1 MKPLTAIVADDEDLI
16 RASVV
21 RHLERL
27 WPELA
32 VIGQAG
38 NGLEALALMEQTVPD
53 IAFLDIQMPGM
64 TGLEVAKQSGGHGNI
79 VFITAYDQYAVQA
92 FDSAAVDYILKPVN
106 PERLAVTVARLK
118 KLCGSLNP
126 ASREQIQKVIQL
138 IENRETPDHLSLITV
153 KTGSELRFIPVA
165 QVIFFKAEDKYT
177 IVQTASHEFLIKTP
191 IRELADRLDPDQF
204 RQVHRNAIVNVEKIQ
219 AIQRSFTNQMVIR
232 FADTDR
238 KIPVSRAYEN
248 LFKAM

>member
-64 TGLEVAKQSGGHGNI
+64 TGLEVAKQSGGRGNI

-138 IENRETPDHLSLITV
+138 IENRETPDHLCLITV

>member
-1 MKPLTAIVADDEDLI
+1 MTALTAIVADDEDLI

-21 RHLERL
+21 RHLEKL

-38 NGLEALALMEQTVPD
+38 NGLEALAL
-53 IAFLDIQMPGM
+53 
-64 TGLEVAKQSGGHGNI
+64 
-79 VFITAYDQYAVQA
+79 
-92 FDSAAVDYILKPVN
+92 
-106 PERLAVTVARLK
+106 
-118 KLCGSLNP
+118 
-126 ASREQIQKVIQL
+126 
-138 IENRETPDHLSLITV
+138 IE
-153 KTGSELRFIPVA
+153 
-165 QVIFFKAEDKYT
+165 
-177 IVQTASHEFLIKTP
+177 QTASHEFLIKTP

-204 RQVHRNAIVNVEKIQ
+204 RQVHRSAIVNMEKIQ

-238 KIPVSRAYEN
+238 KIRVSRAYEH

>member
-1 MKPLTAIVADDEDLI
+1 MKPLTAIVADDEEII
-16 RASVV
+16 RASLV
-21 RHLERL
+21 RHLEKL

-32 VIGQAG
+32 ITGQAG
-38 NGLEALALMEQTVPD
+38 NGQEALALIEQAAPD
-53 IAFLDIQMPGM
+53 IAFLDIRMPGM
-64 TGLEVAKQSGGHGNI
+64 TGLEVARQSRDSCSI

-106 PERLAVTVARLK
+106 PDRLTVTITRLK
-118 KLCGSLNP
+118 KLCRTPDP
-126 ASREQIQKVIQL
+126 AFRDLLQKVIQL
-138 IENRETPDHLSLITV
+138 FENRETPDHLSLITV

-191 IRELADRLDPDQF
+191 IRELAERLDPDQF
-204 RQVHRNAIVNVEKIQ
+204 RRVHRSAIVNMEKIQ

-232 FADTDR
+232 FEETGR
-238 KIPVSRAYEN
+238 KIPVSRAYEH

>member
-1 MKPLTAIVADDEDLI
+1 MKPLTAIVADDEDII

-38 NGLEALALMEQTVPD
+38 NGLEALELMEQTIPD
-53 IAFLDIQMPGM
+53 IAFLDIRMPGM
-64 TGLEVAKQSGGHGNI
+64 TGLEVAKKSGGRCKI

-92 FDSAAVDYILKPVN
+92 FESAAVDYILKPVN
-106 PERLAVTVARLK
+106 PDRLAITIARLK
-118 KLCGSLNP
+118 TQCRAPDP

-138 IENRETPDHLSLITV
+138 IENRETPDYLNLITV

-177 IVQTASHEFLIKTP
+177 IVQTASREFLIKTP

-204 RQVHRNAIVNVEKIQ
+204 RQVHRSAVVNMEKIQ

-238 KIPVSRAYEN
+238 KIRVSRAYEL

>member
-16 RASVV
+16 RASVI

-32 VIGQAG
+32 LTGQAG
-38 NGLEALALMEQTVPD
+38 NGIDALALIEQTAPD

-64 TGLEVAKQSGGHGNI
+64 TGLEVAQKSVGRCKI
-79 VFITAYDQYAVQA
+79 IFITAYDQYAVQA
-92 FDSAAVDYILKPVN
+92 FESEAVDYILKPVN
-106 PERLAVTVARLK
+106 PDRLAAAVARLK
-118 KLCGSLNP
+118 KHCCLP
-126 ASREQIQKVIQL
+126 DQISPDRLQKVIQL
-138 IENRETPDHLSLITV
+138 FENRQTPDHLNLITV

-191 IRELADRLDPDQF
+191 IRELAERLDPDQF
-204 RQVHRNAIVNVEKIQ
+204 RRVHRSAIVNMEKIQ

-232 FADTDR
+232 FEETGR
-238 KIPVSRAYEN
+238 KIPVSRAYEH

>member
-16 RASVV
+16 RASVI
-21 RHLERL
+21 RHLEKL

-32 VIGQAG
+32 ITGQAR
-38 NGLEALALMEQTVPD
+38 NGLEALTLMEQTAPD
-53 IAFLDIQMPGM
+53 IAFLDIRMPGM
-64 TGLEVAKQSGGHGNI
+64 TGLEVAKKSRGSCNI
-79 VFITAYDQYAVQA
+79 VFITAYDQYALEA
-92 FDSAAVDYILKPVN
+92 FDSEAVDYILKPVN
-106 PERLAVTVARLK
+106 PDRLAVTIVRLRK
-118 KLCGSLNP
+118 RCRVQDP

-138 IENRETPDHLSLITV
+138 IENRDPPDHLNLITV
-153 KTGSELRFIPVA
+153 KTGDELRFIPVA

-204 RQVHRNAIVNVEKIQ
+204 WRVHRNAIVNMEKIQ

-238 KIPVSRAYEN
+238 KIRISRSFEH

>member
-1 MKPLTAIVADDEDLI
+1 MKPLTAIVADDEEII
-16 RASVV
+16 RASLV
-21 RHLERL
+21 RHLEKL

-38 NGLEALALMEQTVPD
+38 NGLEALALLEQGAPD
-53 IAFLDIQMPGM
+53 IAFLDIRMPGM
-64 TGLEVAKQSGGHGNI
+64 TGLEVAGQSRDSCNI

-106 PERLAVTVARLK
+106 PDRLAVTIARLK
-118 KLCGSLNP
+118 KRYRAPDP
-126 ASREQIQKVIQL
+126 ASRDQLQKVIQL
-138 IENRETPDHLSLITV
+138 IENRETPDYLNLITV

-177 IVQTASHEFLIKTP
+177 IVQTSSHEFLIKTP

-204 RQVHRNAIVNVEKIQ
+204 RQVHRSAVVNMEKIQ

-238 KIPVSRAYEN
+238 KIRVSRAYEH

>member
-1 MKPLTAIVADDEDLI
+1 MKPLTAIVADDEEII
-16 RASVV
+16 RASLV
-21 RHLERL
+21 RHLEKL

-38 NGLEALALMEQTVPD
+38 NGLEALALLEQGAPD
-53 IAFLDIQMPGM
+53 IAFLDIRMPGM
-64 TGLEVAKQSGGHGNI
+64 TGLEVARQSRDSCNI

-92 FDSAAVDYILKPVN
+92 FDSEAVDYILKPVN
-106 PERLAVTVARLK
+106 PDRLAVTIARLK
-118 KLCGSLNP
+118 KRCRAP
-126 ASREQIQKVIQL
+126 DATSRDQIQKVIQL
-138 IENRETPDHLSLITV
+138 IENRKTPDYLNLITV

-191 IRELADRLDPDQF
+191 IRELADKLDPDQF
-204 RQVHRNAIVNVEKIQ
+204 RQVHRSAVVNMEKIQ

-238 KIPVSRAYEN
+238 KIRVSRAYEH

>member
-16 RASVV
+16 RAGVV
-21 RHLERL
+21 RHLKRL

-32 VIGQAG
+32 VTGQAK
-38 NGLEALALMEQTVPD
+38 NGMEALDLMEQTAPD

-64 TGLEVAKQSGGHGNI
+64 TGLEVAKKSRGRCSI

-106 PERLAVTVARLK
+106 PDRLAVTIARLK
-118 KLCGSLNP
+118 KQCLPLDP
-126 ASREQIQKVIQL
+126 ASQGQIQKVIQL
-138 IENRETPDHLSLITV
+138 IENRDPPDHLNLITV
-153 KTGSELRFIPVA
+153 KTGDELQFIPVA
-165 QVIFFKAEDKYT
+165 RVIFFKAEDKYT
-177 IVQTASHEFLIKTP
+177 IVQTTSHEFLIKTP
-191 IRELADRLDPDQF
+191 IRELADRLDPDRF
-204 RQVHRNAIVNVEKIQ
+204 WRVHRSAIVNVEKIQ

-238 KIPVSRAYEN
+238 KIRVSRAYEH